1 MPKRTNRDRPPRVAA
16 LTVPKPANELAQLL
30 DSSDLALVVPQLA
43 PETLHRIIHESGLE
57 ACGDLV
63 VAATPQQLTSL
74 FDLDLWRHPQ
84 PGLDEQFDAD
94 RFGDWLEVLV
104 GAGDAVAARTVAGL
118 DSALIVA
125 GLSRF
130 IRVFDPGT
138 FVSSASSDDEP
149 FEGAAGSPAVYEC
162 ELGGYLVRA
171 TKSDAWDAIVAL
183 LVALDVD
190 HSAYFHAVM
199 RGCQQ
204 LSDSGRELDGLDA
217 LLEAPEQW
225 LYEVA
230 TDREGRRSEQGYSTP
245 AEARAFLDAARR
257 RPHVAT
263 ADSFAGTSL
272 PPPFPGALEPI
283 RSHLSPIQ
291 ELMAYLRDHDETA
304 YFARSGELA
313 LLANM
318 LVAGCSVQSRSFT
331 PHEASE
337 AAIATC
343 NLGLERRSGAMLP
356 HSFLSDHDLIAAFEI
371 GWTTLHEEV
380 GLDVATR
387 LMDVL
392 TDLECVDAGIQRDL
406 QGLRRE
412 LRRQCDARTP
422 WHARGSLDA
431 IAMLDMPAWAS
442 LTGLLDECPV
452 MPAAVTAILGKQ
464 ATAVSSTAFEFISTS
479 RQIAVIHQFAEQ
491 LGMVLRD

>member
-1 MPKRTNRDRPPRVAA
+1 MPKRITRDRRPHVIA

-30 DSSDLALVVPQLA
+30 DSPDLALVVPQLA
-43 PETLHRIIHESGLE
+43 PETLHRIIQQHGLE
-57 ACGDLV
+57 ACEDLV

-94 RFGDWLEVLV
+94 RFGEWLEVLV
-104 GAGDAVAARTVAGL
+104 GAGDAVAARTVAAL
-118 DSALIVA
+118 DDALIVA

-138 FVSSASSDDEP
+138 LIASASSDDEP
-149 FEGAAGSPAVYEC
+149 FEATVASPAVYEC
-162 ELGGYLVRA
+162 EVGGYLVR
-171 TKSDAWDAIVAL
+171 TTRPDAWDAIVAL

-190 HSAYFHAVM
+190 HPAYFHAVM

-204 LSDSGRELDGLDA
+204 LSDAGREPDGLDA
-217 LLEAPEQW
+217 LLEAPDQW

-245 AEARAFLDAARR
+245 AEARAFLEAARR
-257 RPHVAT
+257 RPHVT
-263 ADSFAGTSL
+263 SADSFAGASL
-272 PPPFPGALEPI
+272 PPPLLGTIEPI

-291 ELMAYLRDHDETA
+291 ELMGHLRDHDETA

-313 LLANM
+313 LLANR
-318 LVAGCSVQSRSFT
+318 LVAGCSVQSRPFT

-337 AAIATC
+337 AAIAAC
-343 NLGLERRSGAMLP
+343 NLGLEGWSGAMLP
-356 HSFLSDHDLIAAFEI
+356 HTFLSDHDLITAFEI
-371 GWTTLHEEV
+371 GWTRLHVDV
-380 GLDVATR
+380 GLFVATH
-387 LMDVL
+387 LMHVL

-406 QGLRRE
+406 QRLRRE
-412 LRRQCDARTP
+412 LGRQCYARTP

-442 LTGLLDECPV
+442 LMGLLDECPIL
-452 MPAAVTAILGKQ
+452 PAAVTAILENQ
-464 ATAVSSTAFEFISTS
+464 ATAVSATAFEFISTR
-479 RQIAVIHQFAEQ
+479 RQIAVIHQFAGQ
-491 LGMVLRD
+491 LGKVLRD